1 MILCEHNYISYFLT
15 SYGFCNLNMQYY
27 RGNTFL
33 HRAINQARD
42 HEHVD
47 FLLELGANPYIK
59 DKNNE
64 NCIIHYPLTLASDNN
79 ITTETKLLYLEK
91 FIHKI
96 SIKKY
101 AIMIYDLFAATL
113 NNSSQLQKEIWK
125 KALELKSQ
133 IGSYRENC
141 IKDFCF
147 FTNCRS

>member
-1 MILCEHNYISYFLT
+1 MIIYEHNYIAYFLT
-15 SYGFCNLNMQYY
+15 SYGLCNLNMQDYT
-27 RGNTFL
+27 GNTLL

-42 HEHVD
+42 HEYVD
-47 FLLELGANPYIK
+47 FLLELGANPCIK

-64 NCIIHYPLTLASDNN
+64 NCIIHHPLTLASDNN

-101 AIMIYDLFAATL
+101 VIIIYDLFAATL
-113 NNSSQLQKEIWK
+113 NNSRKVQKEFWK

-133 IGSYRENC
+133 IGAYREDC
-141 IKDFCF
+141 IKDVF